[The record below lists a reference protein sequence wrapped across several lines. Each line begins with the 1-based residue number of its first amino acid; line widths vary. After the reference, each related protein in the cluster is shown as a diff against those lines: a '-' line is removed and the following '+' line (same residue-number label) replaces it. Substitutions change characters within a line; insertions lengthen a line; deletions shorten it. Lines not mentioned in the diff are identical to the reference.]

1 MTSEVEDEIRLI
13 SGGVSE
19 PLVIQELLERL
30 RELEAENSA
39 LVQANETQRETYERC
54 LDEVANHVVQALL
67 NQKDLREECIKLK
80 KRVFDLER
88 QNRALGDLFHQ
99 KLQRSSGSSPELHP
113 LQAVS
118 DCHGGD
124 LERVPVSLPLG
135 QCAVQ
140 REEKQ
145 RSGRAQSSCRSL
157 DAMSPFLRK
166 KAQILEVLRRLEAT
180 GSQSGSSCTAPST
193 YLGGLPSSSGNGLRI
208 RTEQGLDY
216 LNGEGMTPPE
226 LGADEPWA
234 SCLLLAQSGWEELL
248 KWKSIQREPPAG
260 SPGEGG
266 GEHFGLAA
274 EEAQQLIRQAEGS
287 SSSSDDD
294 IGEPPPPISEIRQR
308 LPLTD
313 LAKGLAPCICSR
325 GAGDKRG
332 PVEGHSDGTGF
343 NRGHIGHLHSLT
355 CYGKS
360 LHEMV
365 ESQHMSGASPAV
377 TDRGETMSCSPGKT
391 LSSENAPEGPA
402 SPCPSTGSTLSLP
415 RDTGGLTHKSA
426 TQESQDDSFQPPSMA
441 HNSSSSDPQDALIPS
456 TEPRTP
462 HIPSPAKFLKFLKL
476 PGSGEK
482 SQSQNSLRLS
492 PQLTQ
497 TSKIPCRSN
506 NYEAFPSP
514 RPSRKAADE
523 IPRPEVDADPPSP
536 SELINSDSNRQ
547 GQTES
552 SNSLL
557 SRSAVQCCTKKSHDY
572 ENVPAKNSELST
584 ANQTVED
591 LEGSSKLVSSVCSF
605 GCSPGLCAHSQVNC
619 TEDHRSQ
626 AFNRKHVTSRKT
638 VESPGHLPFKERMGK
653 LRCSDSQQSELTV
666 SGTENVRVITDG
678 PDLRPSMKRSLAVS
692 SLRTPEPGSTES
704 YPPRYHGQKSDSA
717 RTRQPATNCPPGSPH
732 GPRNQPRAPPVPS
745 KSPRS
750 PHGSPTKLPA
760 KSPSKATAKPL
771 VSRPLS
777 EELRPSPR
785 QPTSSSEDKQRM
797 QSASIGK
804 KAGTCPEYACPRST
818 GPQGTESLPLSALH
832 SAIEEKVMKGIKEN
846 MLRLQEQH
854 RSPPS
859 DPKQRNSS
867 GIASWFGLKKSKL
880 PALSRRPE
888 AGRVKEEKRDRA
900 AGGSP
905 RTRDVKGE
913 SLNISMLMEKAED
926 LRKALQEERAYIN
939 GLSLDKN
946 RTPVPVDPAQNQR
959 SLTADN
965 FMQQLLNRKMSHHDS
980 LSPGQEKTVN
990 LPNRDTDS
998 KKKPKTVYYG
1008 VDGKEPPLEGR
1019 LEGKTPLRDF
1029 PRLSPENK
1037 EVRPF
1042 RPPRNGMVTHV
1053 QRCEQKNID
1062 QNREV
1067 ALPPDERISESINSQ
1082 HFAACDSLTRTLD
1095 SGIGTFP
1102 PPDYCG
1108 GTPNK
1113 SAPKIKPRQESPSV
1127 LPVGRFSAFPK
1138 VPRRARTLERD
1149 MRGVE
1154 EMYPPGQHQSIPAF
1168 HALLAEPEPTVG
1180 HRVYRE
1186 DSSRD
1191 HSLPQQNK
1199 NWTFPNAKINAGS
1212 AESFRS
1218 RVHDLEEIPSEGDR
1232 DCDMSGY
1239 AHPSICFPGTVSSRT
1254 PSTSEVGDEGTS
1266 EAKSRD
1272 NEQGQTGL
1280 ENSESLSDSL
1290 YDSLSSC
1297 GSQG

>member
-19 PLVIQELLERL
+19 PLVIQELVERL

-39 LVQANETQRETYERC
+39 LAQANETQRETYERC
-54 LDEVANHVVQALL
+54 LDE
-67 NQKDLREECIKLK
+67 DLREECIKLK

-118 DCHGGD
+118 DSKGGD
-124 LERVPVSLPLG
+124 LERLPVSLPLG

-145 RSGRAQSSCRSL
+145 RSGRAQSTCRSL

-180 GSQSGSSCTAPST
+180 GSQSASSCTVPST
-193 YLGGLPSSSGNGLRI
+193 YLGGLPSASGNGLRI
-208 RTEQGLDY
+208 RTEHGLDY

-234 SCLLLAQSGWEELL
+234 SCLLLAQNGWEELL
-248 KWKSIQREPPAG
+248 KWKSMQREPPAG

-266 GEHFGLAA
+266 GEHLGLT
-274 EEAQQLIRQAEGS
+274 EETQQSTRQAEGS

-313 LAKGLAPCICSR
+313 LAKGLAPCMCSR
-325 GAGDKRG
+325 GAADKRG

-343 NRGHIGHLHSLT
+343 SRGHIGHLHSLT
-355 CYGKS
+355 CYSKN

-365 ESQHMSGASPAV
+365 ENQHISGTSPAV
-377 TDRGETMSCSPGKT
+377 TDRADTVSCSPGKP
-391 LSSENAPEGPA
+391 LGSELASNGPA
-402 SPCPSTGSTLSLP
+402 SSCPPPTGSSLSLP
-415 RDTGGLTHKSA
+415 RDTGGLAQKSA
-426 TQESQDDSFQPPSMA
+426 TQESQDDCTQPTPMA
-441 HNSSSSDPQDALIPS
+441 PNSSSSDPQDALVSS
-456 TEPRTP
+456 TESRTP

-482 SQSQNSLRLS
+482 SQSPNSLRLS

-514 RPSRKAADE
+514 RPSRKAAE
-523 IPRPEVDADPPSP
+523 EVPRPELDPDPPSP
-536 SELINSDSNRQ
+536 SELMNTDSNRQ
-547 GQTES
+547 VQVES

-557 SRSAVQCCTKKSHDY
+557 SRSAVECCTKKSHDY
-572 ENVPAKNSELST
+572 ENVPAKNPELST
-584 ANQTVED
+584 VNQTVEE

-619 TEDHRSQ
+619 TDDHHGQ
-626 AFNRKHVTSRKT
+626 VAFNKKHVTSRKT
-638 VESPGHLPFKERMGK
+638 IEPSPSAHLPFKEKMGK
-653 LRCSDSQQSELTV
+653 LRNSDSQQSEITV
-666 SGTENVRVITDG
+666 SGTENVRVITEG

-704 YPPRYHGQKSDSA
+704 YPPRYHGQKSDAA
-717 RTRQPATNCPPGSPH
+717 RTRQPSTNYPPGSPH

-785 QPTSSSEDKQRM
+785 QPTSSSEDKQRI
-797 QSASIGK
+797 QSTGIGK
-804 KAGTCPEYACPRST
+804 KAATCPEYACPRSA

-854 RSPPS
+854 RSPSS

-946 RTPVPVDPAQNQR
+946 RTPVPVDQAPNQR

-965 FMQQLLNRKMSHHDS
+965 FMQQLLNR
-980 LSPGQEKTVN
+980 
-990 LPNRDTDS
+990 
-998 KKKPKTVYYG
+998 

-1037 EVRPF
+1037 EARPF

-1053 QRCEQKNID
+1053 QRCEQKSID

-1067 ALPPDERISESINSQ
+1067 SLPPDERISESINSQ

-1108 GTPNK
+1108 GTSNK
-1113 SAPKIKPRQESPSV
+1113 IAPKLKPRLESPSV

-1154 EMYPPGQHQSIPAF
+1154 EIYPPGQHQSIPAF

-1180 HRVYRE
+1180 RRMYGE

-1191 HSLPQQNK
+1191 HSLPQQSK
-1199 NWTFPNAKINAGS
+1199 NWTFPNSKISAGS

-1218 RVHDLEEIPSEGDR
+1218 RVHDLEEMPSEGDR

>member
-1 MTSEVEDEIRLI
+1 MTSEVEEEIRLLG
-13 SGGVSE
+13 GGVSE

-30 RELEAENSA
+30 RELEAENAA
-39 LVQANETQRETYERC
+39 LAQANETQRETYERC

-88 QNRALGDLFHQ
+88 QNRALSDLFHQ

-113 LQAVS
+113 LQALS
-118 DCHGGD
+118 DSQGGD
-124 LERVPVSLPLG
+124 LDRISVSLPLG
-135 QCAVQ
+135 QCGMQ

-180 GSQSGSSCTAPST
+180 GSQSGSPCTTPPMF
-193 YLGGLPSSSGNGLRI
+193 LGGVSSASGNGLRV
-208 RTEQGLDY
+208 RPDQGLEFM
-216 LNGEGMTPPE
+216 NGEGLPPSE
-226 LGADEPWA
+226 HGGDEPWT
-234 SCLLLAQSGWEELL
+234 SCLLLAQSGWEELF
-248 KWKSIQREPPAG
+248 KWKPIQREPPAG

-266 GEHFGLAA
+266 GEHLGLASG
-274 EEAQQLIRQAEGS
+274 EDGQQLSRQAEGS

-294 IGEPPPPISEIRQR
+294 IGDPPPPSEIRQR

-313 LAKGLAPCICSR
+313 LTKGLAPCMCSR
-325 GAGDKRG
+325 GAVDKRG
-332 PVEGHSDGTGF
+332 PIEGHSDGTGF
-343 NRGHIGHLHSLT
+343 ARGHTGHLHSLT
-355 CYGKS
+355 CYSRG
-360 LHEMV
+360 LRDMV
-365 ESQHMSGASPAV
+365 ESQHVPVAPPAI
-377 TDRGETMSCSPGKT
+377 TERGDSLSSSPGKQ
-391 LSSENAPEGPA
+391 SGSENASDGPSSSCPPSPAA
-402 SPCPSTGSTLSLP
+402 SVSLP
-415 RDTGGLTHKSA
+415 RDASIFLHKNEA
-426 TQESQDDSFQPPSMA
+426 QEQQDDCPPSLMVVPNPPCPDA
-441 HNSSSSDPQDALIPS
+441 QDALIPS
-456 TEPRTP
+456 SEPRTP

-476 PGSGEK
+476 PGSGDK
-482 SQSQNSLRLS
+482 LQSPNSLRLS

-514 RPSRKAADE
+514 RLSRKATEESAGTE
-523 IPRPEVDADPPSP
+523 TDPPSP
-536 SELINSDSNRQ
+536 SEFINPDASRH
-547 GQTES
+547 GQTER
-552 SNSLL
+552 SNNLINRPGL
-557 SRSAVQCCTKKSHDY
+557 QCYTKKSHDY
-572 ENVPAKNSELST
+572 ENVPAKNSVLPT
-584 ANQTVED
+584 ASQTED
-591 LEGSSKLVSSVCSF
+591 LELSPKLVEVCSSNF
-605 GCSPGLCAHSQVNC
+605 PPGPFVHSHVNSSS
-619 TEDHRSQ
+619 EHGQIS
-626 AFNRKHVTSRKT
+626 APFMKKHVTSRKPT
-638 VESPGHLPFKERMGK
+638 ESAAPVPFKERIGK
-653 LRCSDSQQSELTV
+653 LRSSDNQQTELTV
-666 SGTENVRVITDG
+666 ALTDENRVIPDG
-678 PDLRPSMKRSLAVS
+678 HDLRPSMKRSVGVS

-717 RTRQPATNCPPGSPH
+717 RTRQTASNCPPGSPH
-732 GPRNQPRAPPVPS
+732 GPRNPSRAPPVPS

-785 QPTSSSEDKQRM
+785 QPTPPNDEKQRM
-797 QSASIGK
+797 HSTGAGK
-804 KAGTCPEYACPRST
+804 KSSTCPDYASPRSP
-818 GPQGTESLPLSALH
+818 GSQGTENLPLSALH

-854 RSPPS
+854 RAPPP
-859 DPKQRNSS
+859 DPKQRNTS

-888 AGRVKEEKRDRA
+888 TARVKEEKRERSA
-900 AGGSP
+900 SGSP
-905 RTRDVKGE
+905 RTRDTKGE

-946 RTPVPVDPAQNQR
+946 RTAVSVDQTRETSRP
-959 SLTADN
+959 LTADN
-965 FMQQLLNRKMSHHDS
+965 FMQQLLNR
-980 LSPGQEKTVN
+980 
-990 LPNRDTDS
+990 
-998 KKKPKTVYYG
+998 
-1008 VDGKEPPLEGR
+1008 VDGKEVPADGR

-1042 RPPRNGMVTHV
+1042 RSPRNGMVAHV
-1053 QRCEQKNID
+1053 QRCEQKSMD

-1067 ALPPDERISESINSQ
+1067 VLPPDERISESITSQ

-1113 SAPKIKPRQESPSV
+1113 NTPKLKSRLDSPSV
-1127 LPVGRFSAFPK
+1127 LPVGRLSAFPK

-1154 EMYPPGQHQSIPAF
+1154 EMFPSGQHQSVPAF
-1168 HALLAEPEPTVG
+1168 HALLTEPEPAIS
-1180 HRVYRE
+1180 HRMYGE
-1186 DSSRD
+1186 DSNRD
-1191 HSLPQQNK
+1191 RSLPQQGK
-1199 NWTFPNAKINAGS
+1199 NWTFPNAKVNAGS
-1212 AESFRS
+1212 AENFRT
-1218 RVHDLEEIPSEGDR
+1218 RVHELEEIPSEGDR

-1239 AHPSICFPGTVSSRT
+1239 PHSSLCFPGSVSSRT

>member
-1 MTSEVEDEIRLI
+1 MTSEVEEEIRLL

-30 RELEAENSA
+30 RELEAENTA
-39 LVQANETQRETYERC
+39 LAQANETQRETYERC

-88 QNRALGDLFHQ
+88 QNKALSDLFHQ

-113 LQAVS
+113 LQALS
-118 DCHGGD
+118 DSQGGD
-124 LERVPVSLPLG
+124 LDRISVSLPLG
-135 QCAVQ
+135 QCGMQ
-140 REEKQ
+140 REDKQ

-180 GSQSGSSCTAPST
+180 GSQSGSLCTTPPMFV
-193 YLGGLPSSSGNGLRI
+193 GGISSASGNGLRV
-208 RTEQGLDY
+208 RPDQGLEY
-216 LNGEGMTPPE
+216 MNGEGLPPSE
-226 LGADEPWA
+226 HGGDEPWA
-234 SCLLLAQSGWEELL
+234 SCLLLAQNGWEELL
-248 KWKSIQREPPAG
+248 KWKPIQREPPAG

-266 GEHFGLAA
+266 GEHLGLASG
-274 EEAQQLIRQAEGS
+274 EDVQQSSRQAEGS

-294 IGEPPPPISEIRQR
+294 IGDPPPPCEIRQR

-313 LAKGLAPCICSR
+313 LTKGLAPCMCSR
-325 GAGDKRG
+325 GAVDKRG
-332 PVEGHSDGTGF
+332 PIEGYSDGTGF
-343 NRGHIGHLHSLT
+343 ARGHTGHLHSLT
-355 CYGKS
+355 CYSRG
-360 LHEMV
+360 LRDMV
-365 ESQHMSGASPAV
+365 ESQRVPVTPPAV
-377 TDRGETMSCSPGKT
+377 TERGDSLSSSPGKQ
-391 LSSENAPEGPA
+391 SGSENASDGHSSSCPP
-402 SPCPSTGSTLSLP
+402 SPGTSVSLP
-415 RDTGGLTHKSA
+415 RDTSVFPHKNGA
-426 TQESQDDSFQPPSMA
+426 QEQQDDCPPSLMVVPNPPCPDA
-441 HNSSSSDPQDALIPS
+441 QDALIPS
-456 TEPRTP
+456 SEPRTP

-476 PGSGEK
+476 PGSGDK
-482 SQSQNSLRLS
+482 LQNPNSLRLS

-514 RPSRKAADE
+514 RLSRKTAEESAG
-523 IPRPEVDADPPSP
+523 PETDPPSP
-536 SELINSDSNRQ
+536 SEFINPDASRQ
-547 GQTES
+547 GQTER
-552 SNSLL
+552 SNNLIN
-557 SRSAVQCCTKKSHDY
+557 RPGIQCYTKKSHDY
-572 ENVPAKNSELST
+572 ENVPAKNSVLPTASQTEGMDLSP
-584 ANQTVED
+584 
-591 LEGSSKLVSSVCSF
+591 KLVEVCSSN
-605 GCSPGLCAHSQVNC
+605 CSPNPFVHSQVNSS
-619 TEDHRSQ
+619 TDHNGQ
-626 AFNRKHVTSRKT
+626 TNTPVMKKHVPSRKPT
-638 VESPGHLPFKERMGK
+638 ESAGPVPFKERIGK
-653 LRCSDSQQSELTV
+653 LRSSDNQQTELAVALTD
-666 SGTENVRVITDG
+666 ENRVLPDG
-678 PDLRPSMKRSLAVS
+678 PDLRPSMKRSVGVS

-717 RTRQPATNCPPGSPH
+717 RTRQTTSNCPPGSPH
-732 GPRNQPRAPPVPS
+732 GPRNPSRAPPVPS

-760 KSPSKATAKPL
+760 KSPSRATAKPL

-777 EELRPSPR
+777 EELRPSQR
-785 QPTSSSEDKQRM
+785 QPTLTNDEKQRM
-797 QSASIGK
+797 QSTVAGK
-804 KAGTCPEYACPRST
+804 KSSTCPEYACPRSP
-818 GPQGTESLPLSALH
+818 GSQGTENLPLSALH

-854 RSPPS
+854 RAPAP

-880 PALSRRPE
+880 PALSRRPD
-888 AGRVKEEKRDRA
+888 AARVKEDKRERA
-900 AGGSP
+900 ASGSP
-905 RTRDVKGE
+905 RTRDGKGE

-946 RTPVPVDPAQNQR
+946 RTAVSVDQTRETSRP
-959 SLTADN
+959 LTADN
-965 FMQQLLNRKMSHHDS
+965 FMQQLLNRPQCYPASQNYSHVSVQRIVAALETAEVGD
-980 LSPGQEKTVN
+980 L
-990 LPNRDTDS
+990 
-998 KKKPKTVYYG
+998 
-1008 VDGKEPPLEGR
+1008 VDGKEVPAEGR

-1042 RPPRNGMVTHV
+1042 RSPRNGIVAHV
-1053 QRCEQKNID
+1053 QRCEQKSMD

-1067 ALPPDERISESINSQ
+1067 VLPPDERMSESITSQ
-1082 HFAACDSLTRTLD
+1082 HFA
-1095 SGIGTFP
+1095 
-1102 PPDYCG
+1102 
-1108 GTPNK
+1108 
-1113 SAPKIKPRQESPSV
+1113 
-1127 LPVGRFSAFPK
+1127 VGRFSAFPK

-1154 EMYPPGQHQSIPAF
+1154 EMFPSGQHQSVPAF
-1168 HALLAEPEPTVG
+1168 HALLTEPEPAIN
-1180 HRVYRE
+1180 HRMYGE
-1186 DSSRD
+1186 DSNRD
-1191 HSLPQQNK
+1191 RSLPQQGK
-1199 NWTFPNAKINAGS
+1199 NWTFPNAKVNTGS
-1212 AESFRS
+1212 TETFRT
-1218 RVHDLEEIPSEGDR
+1218 RVHELEEIPSEGDR

-1239 AHPSICFPGTVSSRT
+1239 PHSSLCFPGSVSSRT

>member
-1 MTSEVEDEIRLI
+1 MTSEVEDEIRLL

-30 RELEAENSA
+30 RELEAENTA
-39 LVQANETQRETYERC
+39 LAQANETQRETYERC

-88 QNRALGDLFHQ
+88 QNRALSDLFHQ

-113 LQAVS
+113 LQVAS
-118 DCHGGD
+118 DSQGGD
-124 LERVPVSLPLG
+124 LERLQVSIPLG
-135 QCAVQ
+135 QCALQ

-145 RSGRAQSSCRSL
+145 RSGRTQSSCRSL

-166 KAQILEVLRRLEAT
+166 KAQILEVLRRLEAA
-180 GSQSGSSCTAPST
+180 GSHSGPSCTAPPT
-193 YLGGLPSSSGNGLRI
+193 YFGGLPSTSGNGLRI
-208 RTEQGLDY
+208 RSDQGLDY

-234 SCLLLAQSGWEELL
+234 SCLLLAQSGFEELL
-248 KWKSIQREPPAG
+248 KWKPIQREPPAG

-266 GEHFGLAA
+266 GEHLGLVSAGDT
-274 EEAQQLIRQAEGS
+274 QQSSRQAEGS

-294 IGEPPPPISEIRQR
+294 IGEPPPAPSEIRPR

-313 LAKGLAPCICSR
+313 LAKGLAPCMCSR

-343 NRGHIGHLHSLT
+343 SRGHIGHLHSLT
-355 CYGKS
+355 CYNRS
-360 LHEMV
+360 LHDIV
-365 ESQHMSGASPAV
+365 ESPHMSGTSPAV
-377 TDRGETMSCSPGKT
+377 TDRGESVSSSPGKPLT
-391 LSSENAPEGPA
+391 SEQVSDGPA
-402 SPCPSTGSTLSLP
+402 SPCPTPPGGSLSLP
-415 RDTGGLTHKSA
+415 RDTSGLVSN
-426 TQESQDDSFQPPSMA
+426 QEPQDDCSQPQSVTP
-441 HNSSSSDPQDALIPS
+441 NPSSSDPQDALIPS

-482 SQSQNSLRLS
+482 PQSPNSLRLS

-514 RPSRKAADE
+514 RPSRKAMEELPGPDAA
-523 IPRPEVDADPPSP
+523 ADPPSP
-536 SELINSDSNRQ
+536 SELINSDSSRQ
-547 GQTES
+547 VQTER

-557 SRSAVQCCTKKSHDY
+557 DRSRVQCYTKKSHDY
-572 ENVPAKNSELST
+572 ENVPSKNSELSN
-584 ANQTVED
+584 ANQTID
-591 LEGSSKLVSSVCSF
+591 DMDGSPKLISSVCSF
-605 GCSPGLCAHSQVNC
+605 GCSPGLCVHSQANC
-619 TEDHRSQ
+619 TEDHHGPIP
-626 AFNRKHVTSRKT
+626 FNRKPVTSRKP
-638 VESPGHLPFKERMGK
+638 VESTAHLPFKERIGK
-653 LRCSDSQQSELTV
+653 LRGTDNQQTELTV
-666 SGTENVRVITDG
+666 AVTEAVQVITEG

-704 YPPRYHGQKSDSA
+704 YPPRYHGQKSDAA
-717 RTRQPATNCPPGSPH
+717 RTRQPTTNCPPGSPH
-732 GPRNQPRAPPVPS
+732 GPRNQSRAPPVPS

-777 EELRPSPR
+777 EELRSSPR
-785 QPTSSSEDKQRM
+785 HPTPSSEEKQRGH
-797 QSASIGK
+797 SVGAGK
-804 KAGTCPEYACPRST
+804 KAGTCPEYAYPRT
-818 GPQGTESLPLSALH
+818 AVPQGTESLPLSALH

-854 RSPPS
+854 RSPPP

-900 AGGSP
+900 SGGSP

-946 RTPVPVDPAQNQR
+946 RPPVPVDQAQNPR
-959 SLTADN
+959 PLTADN
-965 FMQQLLNRKMSHHDS
+965 FMQQLLNR
-980 LSPGQEKTVN
+980 
-990 LPNRDTDS
+990 
-998 KKKPKTVYYG
+998 
-1008 VDGKEPPLEGR
+1008 VDGKDPPLEGR

-1037 EVRPF
+1037 ESRPF
-1042 RPPRNGMVTHV
+1042 RPPRNGMVSHV
-1053 QRCEQKNID
+1053 QRCEQKSMD
-1062 QNREV
+1062 QDREV
-1067 ALPPDERISESINSQ
+1067 VLPPDERITESISSQ

-1108 GTPNK
+1108 GTPTK
-1113 SAPKIKPRQESPSV
+1113 SAPKLKPRMESPSV

-1154 EMYPPGQHQSIPAF
+1154 EIFPPGQHQSIPAF
-1168 HALLAEPEPTVG
+1168 HALLSEAEPAVG
-1180 HRVYRE
+1180 HRMYGE
-1186 DSSRD
+1186 DTNRD
-1191 HSLPQQNK
+1191 RNLPQQSK
-1199 NWTFPNAKINAGS
+1199 NWTFPNAKVSAGS
-1212 AESFRS
+1212 AENFRS
-1218 RVHDLEEIPSEGDR
+1218 RVHELEEIPSEGDR
-1232 DCDMSGY
+1232 DCDISGY
-1239 AHPSICFPGTVSSRT
+1239 AHPSICFPGSVSSRT

>member
-1 MTSEVEDEIRLI
+1 MTSEVEDEIRLL

-39 LVQANETQRETYERC
+39 LAQANETQRETYERC

-88 QNRALGDLFHQ
+88 QNRALSDLFHQ

-113 LQAVS
+113 LQGLS
-118 DCHGGD
+118 DSQSGD
-124 LERVPVSLPLG
+124 LERLPASLPLG

-140 REEKQ
+140 REDKH
-145 RSGRAQSSCRSL
+145 RSGRSPSSCRSL

-166 KAQILEVLRRLEAT
+166 KAQILEVLRRLEGT
-180 GSQSGSSCTAPST
+180 GFQSGSSCTNPPV
-193 YLGGLPSSSGNGLRI
+193 YLGSLPTASGNGLCI
-208 RTEQGLDY
+208 KSDQGLDY
-216 LNGEGMTPPE
+216 VNGESMSPADH
-226 LGADEPWA
+226 GAEEPWA

-248 KWKSIQREPPAG
+248 KWKAIQREPAAG

-266 GEHFGLAA
+266 GEHLGLVVS
-274 EEAQQLIRQAEGS
+274 EEAPQSTRQTEGS
-287 SSSSDDD
+287 SSSSDED
-294 IGEPPPPISEIRQR
+294 IGEPPPPPSEIRR

-313 LAKGLAPCICSR
+313 LAKGLAPCMCSR

-343 NRGHIGHLHSLT
+343 SRGHIGHLHSLT
-355 CYGKS
+355 CYS
-360 LHEMV
+360 RSYHDVV
-365 ESQHMSGASPAV
+365 ESQHLPGTSPAISEKV
-377 TDRGETMSCSPGKT
+377 DSISCSPGKQLT
-391 LSSENAPEGPA
+391 SDCA
-402 SPCPSTGSTLSLP
+402 SDRPPPCATPSGSLSLP
-415 RDTGGLTHKSA
+415 RDIIGLNQKSVN
-426 TQESQDDSFQPPSMA
+426 QEPLEDCSQPQSVPPDL
-441 HNSSSSDPQDALIPS
+441 SSSDPQDALVPS
-456 TEPRTP
+456 AEPRTA

-482 SQSQNSLRLS
+482 SQSPNSLRLS

-514 RPSRKAADE
+514 KPSRKAVDE
-523 IPRPEVDADPPSP
+523 SATPEVEGDPPSP
-536 SELINSDSNRQ
+536 SELIHTDTSRQ
-547 GQTES
+547 GQSER
-552 SNSLL
+552 SNNLL
-557 SRSAVQCCTKKSHDY
+557 NRSGIQCYTKKSNDY
-572 ENVPAKNSELST
+572 ENIPAKNVEVTST
-584 ANQTVED
+584 SPASVED
-591 LEGSSKLVSSVCSF
+591 LADSPKLISSVCSF
-605 GCSPGLCAHSQVNC
+605 GCSSGLCVHSQVHC
-619 TEDHRSQ
+619 TEDHHGQ
-626 AFNRKHVTSRKT
+626 MAHNRKHVPTRKPL
-638 VESPGHLPFKERMGK
+638 ESSGHLPFKERIGK
-653 LRCSDSQQSELTV
+653 LRGSDSQQNDVIIT
-666 SGTENVRVITDG
+666 GTENVRVLPDG
-678 PDLRPSMKRSLAVS
+678 PDLRPSIKRSLAVS

-704 YPPRYHGQKSDSA
+704 YPPRYHGQKSDVA

-732 GPRNQPRAPPVPS
+732 GPRNQHRAPPVPS
-745 KSPRS
+745 KSSRS

-785 QPTSSSEDKQRM
+785 QTPSSDDKQRI
-797 QSASIGK
+797 QSVSVGK
-804 KAGTCPEYACPRST
+804 KTGTSPEYACPRST
-818 GPQGTESLPLSALH
+818 GQQGTESLPLSALH

-854 RSPPS
+854 RSPPP

-888 AGRVKEEKRDRA
+888 AGRMKEEKRDRV

-946 RTPVPVDPAQNQR
+946 RTCVPVDQAQNPR
-959 SLTADN
+959 PLTADN
-965 FMQQLLNRKMSHHDS
+965 FMQQLLNR
-980 LSPGQEKTVN
+980 
-990 LPNRDTDS
+990 
-998 KKKPKTVYYG
+998 
-1008 VDGKEPPLEGR
+1008 VDGKDPSLEGR
-1019 LEGKTPLRDF
+1019 VDGKTSLRDF

-1042 RPPRNGMVTHV
+1042 RPPRNGMVAHV
-1053 QRCEQKNID
+1053 QRCEQKNMD
-1062 QNREV
+1062 QSREAV
-1067 ALPPDERISESINSQ
+1067 LAHDDERISESISAQ

-1108 GTPNK
+1108 GTPSK
-1113 SAPKIKPRQESPSV
+1113 SAPKLKPRMESPSV

-1138 VPRRARTLERD
+1138 APRRARTLERD
-1149 MRGVE
+1149 IRGVE
-1154 EMYPPGQHQSIPAF
+1154 EMFPPGQHQSIPAF
-1168 HALLAEPEPTVG
+1168 HALLAEPEPAAG
-1180 HRVYRE
+1180 NRMYRE
-1186 DSSRD
+1186 DSNRD
-1191 HSLPQQNK
+1191 RSLPPPSK
-1199 NWTFPNAKINAGS
+1199 NWTFPNAKVSASS
-1212 AESFRS
+1212 AENFRS

-1232 DCDMSGY
+1232 DCDMSSY
-1239 AHPSICFPGTVSSRT
+1239 AHPSICFPGSVNSRT

-1272 NEQGQTGL
+1272 NDQGQTGL

>member
-1 MTSEVEDEIRLI
+1 MTSEVEEEIRLL

-30 RELEAENSA
+30 RELEAENSTLA
-39 LVQANETQRETYERC
+39 QANETQRETYERC

-88 QNRALGDLFHQ
+88 QNRALNDLFHQ
-99 KLQRSSGSSPELHP
+99 RLQRSSGSSPELHP
-113 LQAVS
+113 LQALS
-118 DCHGGD
+118 DPQGGD
-124 LERVPVSLPLG
+124 LERVSVSLPLG

-140 REEKQ
+140 REEKH
-145 RSGRAQSSCRSL
+145 RSGRAQTSCRPL

-180 GSQSGSSCTAPST
+180 GSQSGSTCTAPPMF
-193 YLGGLPSSSGNGLRI
+193 LGGFPSTSGNGLRV
-208 RTEQGLDY
+208 RPEQNLDY
-216 LNGEGMTPPE
+216 VNGEGLTPPE
-226 LGADEPWA
+226 HGGDEPWA
-234 SCLLLAQSGWEELL
+234 SCLLLAQNGWEELL
-248 KWKSIQREPPAG
+248 KWKPIQREPPAG

-266 GEHFGLAA
+266 GEHLGFGAG
-274 EEAQQLIRQAEGS
+274 EDTQQTARQAEGS
-287 SSSSDDD
+287 SSSSDED
-294 IGEPPPPISEIRQR
+294 IGEPPPPPSEIRQH

-313 LAKGLAPCICSR
+313 LTKGLAPCMCSR

-355 CYGKS
+355 CYS
-360 LHEMV
+360 RNLHNMV
-365 ESQHMSGASPAV
+365 EIQNISVTTPAV
-377 TDRGETMSCSPGKT
+377 TERADSVSCSPGKQ
-391 LSSENAPEGPA
+391 LVLESGSDAPA
-402 SPCPSTGSTLSLP
+402 SPCPPSPDGPASLP
-415 RDTGGLTHKSA
+415 RDTSGLTPKSVA
-426 TQESQDDSFQPPSMA
+426 HELQDDYS
-441 HNSSSSDPQDALIPS
+441 HSSLVVSNLSCPDPHDALIPLS
-456 TEPRTP
+456 EPRTP
-462 HIPSPAKFLKFLKL
+462 QIPSPAKFLKFLKM
-476 PGSGEK
+476 PSSGDK
-482 SQSQNSLRLS
+482 LQSPNSLRLS

-506 NYEAFPSP
+506 NYEVFPSP
-514 RPSRKAADE
+514 RLGRKAAE
-523 IPRPEVDADPPSP
+523 ELPGPEADTAPPSP
-536 SELINSDSNRQ
+536 SDLIHSDTNRQ
-547 GQTES
+547 GQSER
-552 SNSLL
+552 SNNLII
-557 SRSAVQCCTKKSHDY
+557 RPGVPCCTKKSHDY
-572 ENVPAKNSELST
+572 ENIPAKNSELPTSS
-584 ANQTVED
+584 QTVDD
-591 LEGSSKLVSSVCSF
+591 LEDSPKQVGAVCSSS
-605 GCSPGLCAHSQVNC
+605 CSPAIYVHSQINC
-619 TEDHRSQ
+619 SADHHSQ
-626 AFNRKHVTSRKT
+626 MSTPFIRKHVTSRKPP
-638 VESPGHLPFKERMGK
+638 ESTGHIPFKERIGK
-653 LRCSDSQQSELTV
+653 LRGTDNQQTEITAA
-666 SGTENVRVITDG
+666 GTENIRVTTDG
-678 PDLRPSMKRSLAVS
+678 PDLRPSMKRSLGVS

-717 RTRQPATNCPPGSPH
+717 RTRQPTSNCPPGSPH
-732 GPRNQPRAPPVPS
+732 GPRNPPRAPTVPS

-750 PHGSPTKLPA
+750 PHSSPTKLPA

-785 QPTSSSEDKQRM
+785 QPILSEDKQRL
-797 QSASIGK
+797 QSAGTGK
-804 KAGTCPEYACPRST
+804 KNGTCQEYACPRSA
-818 GPQGTESLPLSALH
+818 GPPGTESLPLSVLH

-854 RSPPS
+854 RTPAP

-888 AGRVKEEKRDRA
+888 TGRVKEEKRERA
-900 AGGSP
+900 ASGSP
-905 RTRDVKGE
+905 RTRDGKGE

-939 GLSLDKN
+939 GLAHDKN
-946 RTPVPVDPAQNQR
+946 RTAVSVDQTQTTRP
-959 SLTADN
+959 LTADN
-965 FMQQLLNRKMSHHDS
+965 FMQQLLNR
-980 LSPGQEKTVN
+980 
-990 LPNRDTDS
+990 
-998 KKKPKTVYYG
+998 
-1008 VDGKEPPLEGR
+1008 VDGKDPPLEGR
-1019 LEGKTPLRDF
+1019 LEGKAPPLRDF

-1037 EVRPF
+1037 EARPF
-1042 RPPRNGMVTHV
+1042 RPPRNGIVTHV
-1053 QRCEQKNID
+1053 QRFEQKSMD

-1067 ALPPDERISESINSQ
+1067 VLPSDERISESIATQ

-1113 SAPKIKPRQESPSV
+1113 STPKLKPKLDSPSV

-1154 EMYPPGQHQSIPAF
+1154 EMLQSGQHQSVPAF
-1168 HALLAEPEPTVG
+1168 HALLEPEPTIG

-1186 DSSRD
+1186 DSNRD
-1191 HSLPQQNK
+1191 RNLPQQGK
-1199 NWTFPNAKINAGS
+1199 NWTFPNAKVSTGS
-1212 AESFRS
+1212 AENFRS
-1218 RVHDLEEIPSEGDR
+1218 RAHELVEIPSEGDR

-1239 AHPSICFPGTVSSRT
+1239 PHPSLCFPGSVSSRT

-1266 EAKSRD
+1266 EAKSRE

>member
-30 RELEAENSA
+30 REVEAENSTLA
-39 LVQANETQRETYERC
+39 QANETQRETYERC

-88 QNRALGDLFHQ
+88 QNRALSELFHQ

-118 DCHGGD
+118 DSQGGD

-135 QCAVQ
+135 QCVLQ

-157 DAMSPFLRK
+157 DTMSPFLRK

-180 GSQSGSSCTAPST
+180 GSQSGPSCTAST
-193 YLGGLPSSSGNGLRI
+193 YLGALPSTSGNGLRI
-208 RTEQGLDY
+208 RTEHGLDY
-216 LNGEGMTPPE
+216 LNGEGMTPQE

-266 GEHFGLAA
+266 GEHLGLAA
-274 EEAQQLIRQAEGS
+274 EETQQSTHQAEGS

-294 IGEPPPPISEIRQR
+294 IGEPPPPISEIRPR

-313 LAKGLAPCICSR
+313 LAKGLAPCLCSR

-343 NRGHIGHLHSLT
+343 SRGHITHLHSLT
-355 CYGKS
+355 CYSKS
-360 LHEMV
+360 IHDVV
-365 ESQHMSGASPAV
+365 EGQHMPATSPAV
-377 TDRGETMSCSPGKT
+377 TDRGDSPAKPLG
-391 LSSENAPEGPA
+391 SEHKYEGRA
-402 SPCPSTGSTLSLP
+402 SPCPPPGSTLSLP
-415 RDTGGLTHKSA
+415 RDTSELTHKSA
-426 TQESQDDSFQPPSMA
+426 TQESQDDCSQPSSMA
-441 HNSSSSDPQDALIPS
+441 PNPSSSDPQDALIPS
-456 TEPRTP
+456 TESRTP

-476 PGSGEK
+476 PGSAEK
-482 SQSQNSLRLS
+482 SQSPNSLRLS

-514 RPSRKAADE
+514 RPSRKAAEE
-523 IPRPEVDADPPSP
+523 IPRPEVDVDPPSP
-536 SELINSDSNRQ
+536 SELINSDSSRQ

-557 SRSAVQCCTKKSHDY
+557 SRPAVQCCTKKSHDY

-619 TEDHRSQ
+619 TEDNHSQ
-626 AFNRKHVTSRKT
+626 VSFNRKHVTSRKT
-638 VESPGHLPFKERMGK
+638 VESVGHLPFKERMGK
-653 LRCSDSQQSELTV
+653 LRSSDSQQSELTV

-678 PDLRPSMKRSLAVS
+678 PELRPSMKRSLAVS

-704 YPPRYHGQKSDSA
+704 YPPRYHGQKSDAA
-717 RTRQPATNCPPGSPH
+717 RTRQPTTNYPPGSPH

-777 EELRPSPR
+777 EELRPSSR

-797 QSASIGK
+797 QSAGIGK

-854 RSPPS
+854 RSPSS

-946 RTPVPVDPAQNQR
+946 RTLVPVDQAQNQR

-965 FMQQLLNRKMSHHDS
+965 FMQQLLNR
-980 LSPGQEKTVN
+980 
-990 LPNRDTDS
+990 
-998 KKKPKTVYYG
+998 
-1008 VDGKEPPLEGR
+1008 VDGKDPPLEGR

-1113 SAPKIKPRQESPSV
+1113 SAPKLKSRLESPSV

-1168 HALLAEPEPTVG
+1168 HALLAEPEPAVG
-1180 HRVYRE
+1180 HRMFGE
-1186 DSSRD
+1186 DASRD
-1191 HSLPQQNK
+1191 HSLPQQSK
-1199 NWTFPNAKINAGS
+1199 NWTFPNAKISAGS

-1239 AHPSICFPGTVSSRT
+1239 AHPSICFPGAVSSRT

>member
-1 MTSEVEDEIRLI
+1 MTSEVEEEIRLLG
-13 SGGVSE
+13 GGVSE

-30 RELEAENSA
+30 RELEAENTA
-39 LVQANETQRETYERC
+39 LAQANETQRETYERC

-88 QNRALGDLFHQ
+88 QNRTLNDLFHQ

-113 LQAVS
+113 LQALS
-118 DCHGGD
+118 DSQGGD
-124 LERVPVSLPLG
+124 LDRISVSLPLG
-135 QCAVQ
+135 QCGLQ

-180 GSQSGSSCTAPST
+180 GSQSGSSCTTPPVF
-193 YLGGLPSSSGNGLRI
+193 LGGISSASGNGFRV
-208 RTEQGLDY
+208 RPDQGVDY
-216 LNGEGMTPPE
+216 VNGEGLTPSE
-226 LGADEPWA
+226 HGGDEPWA

-248 KWKSIQREPPAG
+248 KWKPIQREPPAG

-266 GEHFGLAA
+266 GEHLGLASG
-274 EEAQQLIRQAEGS
+274 EDAQQSLRQAEGS

-294 IGEPPPPISEIRQR
+294 IGDPPPPSEIRQR

-313 LAKGLAPCICSR
+313 LTKGLAPCMCSR
-325 GAGDKRG
+325 GAVDKKG
-332 PVEGHSDGTGF
+332 PIEGYSDGTGF
-343 NRGHIGHLHSLT
+343 SRSHTGHLHSLT
-355 CYGKS
+355 CYSRS
-360 LHEMV
+360 LRDMV
-365 ESQHMSGASPAV
+365 ESQHVPVTPPAV
-377 TDRGETMSCSPGKT
+377 TERADSLSSSPGKQS
-391 LSSENAPEGPA
+391 LSENASDGPSSSSCPPSPGA
-402 SPCPSTGSTLSLP
+402 SVSLP
-415 RDTGGLTHKSA
+415 RDA
-426 TQESQDDSFQPPSMA
+426 TVFSNKNAVQEQQEVCPEPLSVVPSPPC
-441 HNSSSSDPQDALIPS
+441 SDPQDALIPS
-456 TEPRTP
+456 SEPRTP

-476 PGSGEK
+476 PGSGDK
-482 SQSQNSLRLS
+482 LQNPNSLRLS

-506 NYEAFPSP
+506 NYEVFPSP
-514 RPSRKAADE
+514 RLGRKAAEE
-523 IPRPEVDADPPSP
+523 ISGSETDNPPSP
-536 SELINSDSNRQ
+536 SELINSDANRQ
-547 GQTES
+547 GQTER
-552 SNSLL
+552 SNNLL
-557 SRSAVQCCTKKSHDY
+557 NRPGIQCYAKKSHDY
-572 ENVPAKNSELST
+572 ENVPAKNSVLPTPNQNEDSELSP
-584 ANQTVED
+584 
-591 LEGSSKLVSSVCSF
+591 KLVGEVCS
-605 GCSPGLCAHSQVNC
+605 SPPGPCVLSQVDSSD
-619 TEDHRSQ
+619 DHNGQ
-626 AFNRKHVTSRKT
+626 INTPFIRKHITSRKAP
-638 VESPGHLPFKERMGK
+638 EAAGHLPFKERIVKIRG
-653 LRCSDSQQSELTV
+653 SDNQQTELT
-666 SGTENVRVITDG
+666 GTDENRTIPDG
-678 PDLRPSMKRSLAVS
+678 PDLRPSMKRSLGVS

-717 RTRQPATNCPPGSPH
+717 RTRQPVPGSPH
-732 GPRNQPRAPPVPS
+732 GPRNTSRAPPVPS

-785 QPTSSSEDKQRM
+785 QPNLPNDEKQRM
-797 QSASIGK
+797 QSTGAGK
-804 KAGTCPEYACPRST
+804 KSNTCPDYSCPRSPGT
-818 GPQGTESLPLSALH
+818 QGTENLPLSALH

-854 RSPPS
+854 RAPAP

-888 AGRVKEEKRDRA
+888 TARVKEEKRERTA
-900 AGGSP
+900 SGSP
-905 RTRDVKGE
+905 RTRDAKGE

-946 RTPVPVDPAQNQR
+946 RTAMSVDQTRETSRP
-959 SLTADN
+959 LTADN
-965 FMQQLLNRKMSHHDS
+965 FMQQLLNR
-980 LSPGQEKTVN
+980 
-990 LPNRDTDS
+990 
-998 KKKPKTVYYG
+998 
-1008 VDGKEPPLEGR
+1008 VDGKDPPADGR

-1037 EVRPF
+1037 EARPF
-1042 RPPRNGMVTHV
+1042 RSPRNGMVAHV
-1053 QRCEQKNID
+1053 QRCEQKSMD

-1067 ALPPDERISESINSQ
+1067 VLPPDERISESITSQ

-1113 SAPKIKPRQESPSV
+1113 NTPKLKSRLDSPSV

-1154 EMYPPGQHQSIPAF
+1154 EMFPSGQHQSVPAF
-1168 HALLAEPEPTVG
+1168 HALLSEPEPAIS
-1180 HRVYRE
+1180 HRMYGE
-1186 DSSRD
+1186 DSNRD
-1191 HSLPQQNK
+1191 RSLPQQGK
-1199 NWTFPNAKINAGS
+1199 NWTFPNAKVSAGS
-1212 AESFRS
+1212 AENFRS
-1218 RVHDLEEIPSEGDR
+1218 RAHELEEIPSEGDR

-1239 AHPSICFPGTVSSRT
+1239 PHSSLCFPGSVSSRT

>member
-39 LVQANETQRETYERC
+39 LAQANETQRETYERC

-80 KRVFDLER
+80 KRVYDLER
-88 QNRALGDLFHQ
+88 QNRALSDLFHQ

-118 DCHGGD
+118 DSQGGD
-124 LERVPVSLPLG
+124 LERLPVSLPLG

-140 REEKQ
+140 REEKL

-180 GSQSGSSCTAPST
+180 GSHSGSSCTAPST
-193 YLGGLPSSSGNGLRI
+193 YLGGLPSTSGNGLRI
-208 RTEQGLDY
+208 RTEHGLDY

-234 SCLLLAQSGWEELL
+234 SCLILAQSGWEELL

-266 GEHFGLAA
+266 GEHLGLAT
-274 EEAQQLIRQAEGS
+274 EETQQSTRQAEGS

-294 IGEPPPPISEIRQR
+294 IGEPPPPISEIRPR

-313 LAKGLAPCICSR
+313 LAKGLAPCMCSR
-325 GAGDKRG
+325 GAGEKRG

-343 NRGHIGHLHSLT
+343 SRGHIGHLHSLT
-355 CYGKS
+355 CYSKS
-360 LHEMV
+360 LHDIV

-377 TDRGETMSCSPGKT
+377 TDRGDSVSCSPGKP
-391 LSSENAPEGPA
+391 LGSDHASEGPA
-402 SPCPSTGSTLSLP
+402 SPCPPPMGSSLSLP
-415 RDTGGLTHKSA
+415 RDTGGLTHKSE
-426 TQESQDDSFQPPSMA
+426 TLESQDDCSQPPSLA
-441 HNSSSSDPQDALIPS
+441 PNPPSSDPQDALNPLIES
-456 TEPRTP
+456 RTP

-482 SQSQNSLRLS
+482 SQSPNSLRLS

-514 RPSRKAADE
+514 RQSRKVTE
-523 IPRPEVDADPPSP
+523 EVPRPEVGADPPSP
-536 SELINSDSNRQ
+536 SEIINSDSNKQ
-547 GQTES
+547 GQVES

-557 SRSAVQCCTKKSHDY
+557 SRSAVQCCTKTSHDY
-572 ENVPAKNSELST
+572 ENVPAKNSELPI

-591 LEGSSKLVSSVCSF
+591 LEGSSKLVSSVCSL

-619 TEDHRSQ
+619 TEDHHSQ
-626 AFNRKHVTSRKT
+626 VAFNRKHVTSRKT
-638 VESPGHLPFKERMGK
+638 VESAGHHPFKERMGK
-653 LRCSDSQQSELTV
+653 LRSSDSQQSELTV

-704 YPPRYHGQKSDSA
+704 YPPRYHGQKSDAA
-717 RTRQPATNCPPGSPH
+717 RTRQPATNGPPGSPH
-732 GPRNQPRAPPVPS
+732 GPRNLPRAPPVPS

-785 QPTSSSEDKQRM
+785 QSTSSSEDKQRM
-797 QSASIGK
+797 QSAGIGK

-854 RSPPS
+854 RSPSS

-888 AGRVKEEKRDRA
+888 AGRVKDDKRDRA

-946 RTPVPVDPAQNQR
+946 RPNVPVDQAQNQR

-965 FMQQLLNRKMSHHDS
+965 FMQQLLNR
-980 LSPGQEKTVN
+980 
-990 LPNRDTDS
+990 
-998 KKKPKTVYYG
+998 
-1008 VDGKEPPLEGR
+1008 VDGKDPPLEGR
-1019 LEGKTPLRDF
+1019 LEGKAPLRDF

-1037 EVRPF
+1037 EARPF
-1042 RPPRNGMVTHV
+1042 RPPRNGMISHV
-1053 QRCEQKNID
+1053 QRCEQKNMD

-1067 ALPPDERISESINSQ
+1067 GLPPDERISESINSQ

-1113 SAPKIKPRQESPSV
+1113 SAPKLKSRLESPSV

-1154 EMYPPGQHQSIPAF
+1154 EIYPPGQHQSIPAF

-1180 HRVYRE
+1180 HRMYGE

-1191 HSLPQQNK
+1191 HSLPQQSK
-1199 NWTFPNAKINAGS
+1199 NWTFPNSKISAGS
-1212 AESFRS
+1212 AEGFRS

>member
-1 MTSEVEDEIRLI
+1 MLERMTSEVEEEIRLLG
-13 SGGVSE
+13 GGVSE
-19 PLVIQELLERL
+19 PLVIQELLDRL
-30 RELEAENSA
+30 REVEAENSA
-39 LVQANETQRETYERC
+39 LAQANETQRETYERC

-88 QNRALGDLFHQ
+88 QNRALSDLFHQ

-113 LQAVS
+113 LQVFT
-118 DCHGGD
+118 DTQVGD
-124 LERVPVSLPLG
+124 LERLSGSLPLG

-145 RSGRAQSSCRSL
+145 RTSRAQSSCRSM

-166 KAQILEVLRRLEAT
+166 KAQILEVLRRLETT
-180 GSQSGSSCTAPST
+180 GSQPGLSCTAPPML
-193 YLGGLPSSSGNGLRI
+193 LGGLSSAGGNGLRLGS
-208 RTEQGLDY
+208 EQNLDY
-216 LNGEGMTPPE
+216 LNGEGLIPPE
-226 LGADEPWA
+226 LGGDEPWT
-234 SCLLLAQSGWEELL
+234 SCLLLAQSGWEELF

-266 GEHFGLAA
+266 GERLGLAA
-274 EEAQQLIRQAEGS
+274 GEEAPQLARQAEGS

-294 IGEPPPPISEIRQR
+294 IGEPPPPPSDIRQR

-313 LAKGLAPCICSR
+313 FPQCLSPCMCYR
-325 GAGDKRG
+325 GTGEKRASI
-332 PVEGHSDGTGF
+332 EGTSDGTGLS
-343 NRGHIGHLHSLT
+343 RGHIGHLHSLT
-355 CYGKS
+355 CYSRS
-360 LHEMV
+360 LRDLV
-365 ESQHMSGASPAV
+365 EIQQVSGTQPTS
-377 TDRGETMSCSPGKT
+377 T
-391 LSSENAPEGPA
+391 ENMDPVPRYQSKQLIPDTISDGPA
-402 SPCPSTGSTLSLP
+402 NTCPSSPRTSVNLQRDTTVFVHKSSTQETLEECSLP
-415 RDTGGLTHKSA
+415 SSVASNPSCAEPQNVLT
-426 TQESQDDSFQPPSMA
+426 PPC
-441 HNSSSSDPQDALIPS
+441 
-456 TEPRTP
+456 EPRAP

-476 PGSGEK
+476 PGSGERL
-482 SQSQNSLRLS
+482 QSPNPLRLS

-514 RPSRKAADE
+514 RLGRKTVEQPPGPATD
-523 IPRPEVDADPPSP
+523 IDPPSP
-536 SELINSDSNRQ
+536 SDFLHSDTNKLGSGEQSNNSII
-547 GQTES
+547 T
-552 SNSLL
+552 
-557 SRSAVQCCTKKSHDY
+557 RSGTQCCTKKSHDY
-572 ENVPAKNSELST
+572 ENIPAMSGRNSDLPNT
-584 ANQTVED
+584 NQTAETI
-591 LEGSSKLVSSVCSF
+591 EAPCHLVGGVCSPS
-605 GCSPGLCAHSQVNC
+605 CSPGICMHSQVNC
-619 TEDHRSQ
+619 IEEPNAQVITPFMKKPVISKKPPEIS
-626 AFNRKHVTSRKT
+626 
-638 VESPGHLPFKERMGK
+638 GHHPFRERMGK
-653 LRCSDSQQSELTV
+653 LRGSDSQHADITV
-666 SGTENVRVITDG
+666 AGIDSNRVVGDSS
-678 PDLRPSMKRSLAVS
+678 DLRPSMKRSIAVS
-692 SLRTPEPGSTES
+692 SLKTPEPGSTES
-704 YPPRYHGQKSDSA
+704 YPPRYHGQKLESA
-717 RTRQPATNCPPGSPH
+717 RTRQPGAHCPPGSPH
-732 GPRNQPRAPPVPS
+732 GVRNQTRAPPIPS

-785 QPTSSSEDKQRM
+785 PSPHTNEDKQRI
-797 QSASIGK
+797 QSNDMGK
-804 KAGTCPEYACPRST
+804 KNGTCPEYACPRT
-818 GPQGTESLPLSALH
+818 AGPQGSENIPLSALH

-854 RSPPS
+854 RAPPP

-888 AGRVKEEKRDRA
+888 AGRLKDEKREKI
-900 AGGSP
+900 GSP
-905 RTRDVKGE
+905 RSRDVKGE

-939 GLSLDKN
+939 GISLDK
-946 RTPVPVDPAQNQR
+946 TCTATSVDQAQNPQP
-959 SLTADN
+959 LTADN
-965 FMQQLLNRKMSHHDS
+965 FMQQLLNR
-980 LSPGQEKTVN
+980 
-990 LPNRDTDS
+990 
-998 KKKPKTVYYG
+998 
-1008 VDGKEPPLEGR
+1008 VDGKDLPHETQP
-1019 LEGKTPLRDF
+1019 EGKTPLREF

-1037 EVRPF
+1037 DSRPY
-1042 RPPRNGMVTHV
+1042 RPPRNGLVTHI
-1053 QRCEQKNID
+1053 QRCEQKSVE
-1062 QNREV
+1062 QSREV
-1067 ALPPDERISESINSQ
+1067 ALPSDDRIPEPVTTQ

-1113 SAPKIKPRQESPSV
+1113 SAPKLKPRLESPSV
-1127 LPVGRFSAFPK
+1127 TPVGRFSAFPK

-1154 EMYPPGQHQSIPAF
+1154 EMFQAGQHQSVPAF
-1168 HALLAEPEPTVG
+1168 HALLAQPEPALG
-1180 HRVYRE
+1180 NRVYVE
-1186 DSSRD
+1186 ESSRD
-1191 HSLPQQNK
+1191 RIRPQQGK
-1199 NWTFPNAKINAGS
+1199 NWTFPNAKVSTGS
-1212 AESFRS
+1212 SDAFRS
-1218 RVHDLEEIPSEGDR
+1218 RTHDLEEIPSEGDR
-1232 DCDMSGY
+1232 DCDVSGY
-1239 AHPSICFPGTVSSRT
+1239 QHPSLCFPGSVSSRT
-1254 PSTSEVGDEGTS
+1254 PSTSEVGEEGTS

>member
-1 MTSEVEDEIRLI
+1 MTSEVEEEVRHLT
-13 SGGVSE
+13 GGVSE
-19 PLVIQELLERL
+19 PLVIQDLLERL

-39 LVQANETQRETYERC
+39 LAQANETQRETYERC

-88 QNRALGDLFHQ
+88 QNRALSELFHQ

-113 LQAVS
+113 LQVLS
-118 DCHGGD
+118 DSHGGD
-124 LERVPVSLPLG
+124 LDRLSGSLTPG
-135 QCAVQ
+135 QCTSQ

-145 RSGRAQSSCRSL
+145 RSGRASSSCRSL

-180 GSQSGSSCTAPST
+180 GSQSGSSSFTAPPML
-193 YLGGLPSSSGNGLRI
+193 LGGLSSSGGNGLRLGS
-208 RTEQGLDY
+208 EQNVEY
-216 LNGEGMTPPE
+216 LNGEGLTPSE
-226 LGADEPWA
+226 LGGDEPWA
-234 SCLLLAQSGWEELL
+234 SCLLLAHSGWDEIL
-248 KWKSIQREPPAG
+248 KWKHMQREPPAG

-266 GEHFGLAA
+266 GEHLGLATG
-274 EEAQQLIRQAEGS
+274 EDTQQLARQAEGS

-294 IGEPPPPISEIRQR
+294 IAEPPPPPPSEIRQR

-313 LAKGLAPCICSR
+313 LAKGLGPCLCSR

-332 PVEGHSDGTGF
+332 PGEGHSDGTGHS
-343 NRGHIGHLHSLT
+343 RGHVGHLHSLT
-355 CYGKS
+355 CYSRS
-360 LHEMV
+360 LRDLV
-365 ESQHMSGASPAV
+365 ESQQLPGSSPA
-377 TDRGETMSCSPGKT
+377 TTERGDSVSRSPAKQMISETISDEPV
-391 LSSENAPEGPA
+391 P
-402 SPCPSTGSTLSLP
+402 PCPSSPGISTDIQRETNELV
-415 RDTGGLTHKSA
+415 HKTSA
-426 TQESQDDSFQPPSMA
+426 KEPFDDC
-441 HNSSSSDPQDALIPS
+441 SSSMVSNPSSVDSQDALIPS
-456 TEPRTP
+456 PEPRAP

-476 PGSGEK
+476 PGTGEK
-482 SQSQNSLRLS
+482 LQSPNSLRLS

-506 NYEAFPSP
+506 NYEVFPSP
-514 RPSRKAADE
+514 RMGRKATEELSELDTE
-523 IPRPEVDADPPSP
+523 PPSP
-536 SELINSDSNRQ
+536 SDIPHSDTSRQ
-547 GQTES
+547 GQGERPP
-552 SNSLL
+552 SNLL
-557 SRSAVQCCTKKSHDY
+557 TRPGVQCCTKKSHDY
-572 ENVPAKNSELST
+572 ENVPPMSPRNSELSIVK
-584 ANQTVED
+584 QTVEAV
-591 LEGSSKLVSSVCSF
+591 EGSHCSPN
-605 GCSPGLCAHSQVNC
+605 CSPGRCVHSQGNC
-619 TEDHRSQ
+619 VDDSQ
-626 AFNRKHVTSRKT
+626 GQVSTPFIKKSGISRKPP
-638 VESPGHLPFKERMGK
+638 EPIAHLPFRERIGK
-653 LRCSDSQQSELTV
+653 LRGSDTPQPDVALAGAEGSRVV
-666 SGTENVRVITDG
+666 SDG
-678 PDLRPSMKRSLAVS
+678 PDLRPAMKRSIGVS

-704 YPPRYHGQKSDSA
+704 YPPRYHAQKVEAA
-717 RTRQPATNCPPGSPH
+717 RTRQPGAHCPPGSPH
-732 GPRNQPRAPPVPS
+732 GPRYPARAPPVPS
-745 KSPRS
+745 KTPRS

-777 EELRPSPR
+777 EELRPSIR
-785 QPTSSSEDKQRM
+785 QPQHANDEKQRT
-797 QSASIGK
+797 QSTGAGK
-804 KAGTCPEYACPRST
+804 KSNTCPPEYACPRNSGT
-818 GPQGTESLPLSALH
+818 QGTESLPLSAALH

-854 RSPPS
+854 RSPAP

-888 AGRVKEEKRDRA
+888 AGRLKEEKKDRA
-900 AGGSP
+900 TGGSP
-905 RTRDVKGE
+905 RCREVKGE

-939 GLSLDKN
+939 GLSLDKT
-946 RTPVPVDPAQNQR
+946 RQAVSVDQSQGPR
-959 SLTADN
+959 PMTADN
-965 FMQQLLNRKMSHHDS
+965 FMQQLLNR
-980 LSPGQEKTVN
+980 
-990 LPNRDTDS
+990 
-998 KKKPKTVYYG
+998 
-1008 VDGKEPPLEGR
+1008 VDGKDPPLDSRMEM
-1019 LEGKTPLRDF
+1019 KTPLREF

-1037 EVRPF
+1037 DARPF
-1042 RPPRNGMVTHV
+1042 RSPRNGLVTHV
-1053 QRCEQKNID
+1053 QHCEQKSLE

-1067 ALPPDERISESINSQ
+1067 VLPPDERISESVTSQ

-1108 GTPNK
+1108 GTPSK
-1113 SAPKIKPRQESPSV
+1113 STPKLKPRLESPSV

-1154 EMYPPGQHQSIPAF
+1154 EIFPSGQHQSVPAF
-1168 HALLAEPEPTVG
+1168 HALLAETEPAVG
-1180 HRVYRE
+1180 HRMYAE

-1191 HSLPQQNK
+1191 RGRTQQGK
-1199 NWTFPNAKINAGS
+1199 NWTFPNSKVSCGS
-1212 AESFRS
+1212 SDGFRS
-1218 RVHDLEEIPSEGDR
+1218 KTHDLEEIPSEGDR
-1232 DCDMSGY
+1232 DCDVSGY
-1239 AHPSICFPGTVSSRT
+1239 AHPSLCFPGSVSSRT
-1254 PSTSEVGDEGTS
+1254 PSTSEVGEEGTS